1 MFPVEAE
8 VELPQRLDKLAM
20 AFDGSTIEIY
30 LNSVK

>member
-1 MFPVEAE
+1 MFPVDAE

-20 AFDGSTIEIY
+20 GFDGSTTDIY